1 MRDARF
7 WGVLILGLLAQA
19 LLGFV
24 GSVCADS
31 LNEGVRLA
39 ARFSGRFSFLAY
51 LMAVA
56 FLIRW
61 HHNEAARASGF
72 LAAVFFAWVHLLHF
86 GFLAANVVLN
96 GIEPEI
102 PKAIGGALAYVLILT
117 QPWRVRH
124 VESTGAMHAV
134 FVYFAGL
141 VMGLTFLARYRGEF
155 PGAAPD
161 DLHLAGMLA
170 VAAVFAVYTY
180 QRFIKRR

>member
-1 MRDARF
+1 MRGSRF

-19 LLGFV
+19 LLG
-24 GSVCADS
+24 GMGLVCADS
-31 LNEGVRLA
+31 FNEGVRLA

-61 HHNEAARASGF
+61 YHNEAAREQSF

-86 GFLAANVVLN
+86 GWLAANVVLN

-117 QPWRVRH
+117 QPWRVRR
-124 VESTGAMHAV
+124 VESSGAMHAV

-141 VMGLTFLARYRGEF
+141 VMGLTFLARFRGEF
-155 PGAAPD
+155 PGAAPED
-161 DLHLAGMLA
+161 IHLVGMLVVA
-170 VAAVFAVYTY
+170 VVFAFYTH